1 MERKNKHSIKDCS
14 KSRAM
19 TDTIKNLFKECD
31 YKIVVTQKDLSN
43 DKK

>member
-1 MERKNKHSIKDCS
+1 MGRKNKHSIKDRS

-31 YKIVVTQKDLSN
+31 YKVIVTQKDLRN